1 MSFIEEQKIDGVKYS
16 KWRPEYNKNT
26 KVLEENNIKTNSQY
40 RKFMTENADS
50 IIRMN
55 GVIDRQFC
63 SSVDN
68 YNNVPMSKTPYI
80 YSTSEMH
87 AYNESDL
94 KNEYIDK
101 FTEKANM
108 RASTF

>member
-1 MSFIEEQKIDGVKYS
+1 MSFIEEQTIGGIKYS
-16 KWRPEYNKNT
+16 KWRPDYNKNI

-63 SSVDN
+63 SSVES

-80 YSTSEMH
+80 YSTYEMH
-87 AYNESDL
+87 AYNDSDL
-94 KNEYIDK
+94 KNDFMYK

>member
-1 MSFIEEQKIDGVKYS
+1 
-16 KWRPEYNKNT
+16 
-26 KVLEENNIKTNSQY
+26 
-40 RKFMTENADS
+40 MTENADS

-55 GVIDRQFC
+55 GVIDRSFC

-68 YNNVPMSKTPYI
+68 YNNVPISKTPYI

-94 KNEYIDK
+94 KNDYIDK